1 MNFFK
6 EHSKNFFD
14 KLIQT
19 INNQN
24 VRFKNRSKS
33 ESDMENLKSQVFR
46 IFLLF
51 FLILALIST
60 LLQVNLYFITGN
72 TLKEQLG
79 NKCLGV
85 AISVATLLEQDTDS
99 FRGYLETL
107 DTSSDYYLRIKAD
120 MEKIRFGNRDNLAFL
135 YVERRVSET
144 EMMYV
149 LDGEYA
155 DTDTFAPPGAIEP
168 MTPTRARC
176 YDTGKPFVGDF
187 VTTVWGTLLSA
198 YVPVHDRNTGELLAI
213 VGADVSIGQYD
224 SVMRNQWIA
233 MLINAL
239 VFTVLALIVLLISS
253 TTIEKKL
260 FTDSLTGVYNRG
272 FFFSFLRAQLKAI
285 KQKDYPVILFMADL
299 DHFKQINDT
308 YGHPFGDKVLSNV
321 SAIMNA
327 HMRKTDC
334 LARYGGEEFAGIM
347 PGLNMEQASEVIQR
361 IHDAVGAAPVSDE
374 EGSVRIH
381 RRRAVEPA
389 RVHQQRDQKS
399 GHGSLRSEEDE
410 ERGHIRPLQW
420 KIKANRYTNSK
431 PKD

>member
-374 EGSVRIH
+374 EGSVRIRVTISIGVAQLNRH
-381 RRRAVEPA
+381 ESINNAIKRADTALYEAKKTRNAVIF
-389 RVHQQRDQKS
+389 D
-399 GHGSLRSEEDE
+399 RSTE
-410 ERGHIRPLQW
+410 
-420 KIKANRYTNSK
+420 K
-431 PKD
+431 